1 MPDYILIQLDFLDPN
16 YVSYLGVDKIVVHVL
31 QDNFFYVDEEIISKR
46 KSRLL
51 KKSRK
56 RPNLFVP
63 RKYFMV
69 NTLPRQYENHEF
81 GENVK
86 ESIYILENSVK
97 ASLAVTLLLNLL
109 LAGSISLLW
118 SFVNTL

>member
-1 MPDYILIQLDFLDPN
+1 M
-16 YVSYLGVDKIVVHVL
+16 VH
-31 QDNFFYVDEEIISKR
+31 
-46 KSRLL
+46 
-51 KKSRK
+51 
-56 RPNLFVP
+56 
-63 RKYFMV
+63 
-69 NTLPRQYENHEF
+69 TLPRQYKNREF